1 MMRLEVDGRGVY
13 AYTGTRGADPELPAI
28 VFVHG
33 AANDHG
39 VFALQSRHFA
49 WHGWNVLALDLPG
62 HGHSEGPALASVVA
76 IADWLFAV
84 LDAAQAGRA
93 ILVGHSLGSLAVLE
107 CAARRPDRVAKIALL
122 APAVPMAVADDLL
135 AAAARDDHVAFEL
148 INGWSFGPA
157 AQLGGNRVPGMWMLG
172 NSLRL
177 MERTTPGVLATDLA
191 ACHRYA
197 DGLAAAAA
205 VRCEGLV
212 VVGGRDVMAPPR
224 NARALIDTLSRVQ
237 TLTLPGAGHALM
249 TEEPDRVLDA
259 LARFAG
265 PARAAA

>member
-1 MMRLEVDGRGVY
+1 MRLDVDGRSVY
-13 AYTGTRGADPELPAI
+13 AYTGTRSADPALPAI

-49 WHGWNVLALDLPG
+49 WHGWNALAVDLPG
-62 HGHSEGPALASVVA
+62 HGRSEGPALASVAA
-76 IADWLFAV
+76 IADWLAAV
-84 LDAAQAGRA
+84 LDAAHLRRA

-107 CAARRPDRVAKIALL
+107 CAGRHADRAAKIALL

-135 AAAARDDHVAFEL
+135 DAAARNDHVAFEL

-172 NSLRL
+172 NSMRL
-177 MERTTPGVLATDLA
+177 MERTPPGVLATDLG

-197 DGLAAAAA
+197 DGLAAATA
-205 VRCEGLV
+205 VRCESLV
-212 VVGGRDVMAPPR
+212 VMGERDVMAPPR
-224 NARALIDTLSRVQ
+224 NARALIDALARVEA
-237 TLTLPGAGHALM
+237 LTLRGAGHALM
-249 TEEPDRVLDA
+249 TEEPDRILDA
-259 LARFAG
+259 LVRFAG

>member
-1 MMRLEVDGRGVY
+1 MRLEVAGRGVY
-13 AYTGTRGADPELPAI
+13 AYTGTRAANAALPTI

-39 VFALQSRHFA
+39 VFALQSRYFA
-49 WHGWNVLALDLPG
+49 WHGWNAIALDLPA
-62 HGHSEGPALASVVA
+62 HGRSEGPALASVAA
-76 IADWLFAV
+76 IADWLITV
-84 LDAAQAGRA
+84 LDAARVARA
-93 ILVGHSLGSLAVLE
+93 VFVGHSLGSLAVLE
-107 CAARRPDRVAKIALL
+107 CAGRHAGRVAKIALL
-122 APAVPMAVADDLL
+122 APAVPMTVADDLL
-135 AAAARDDHVAFEL
+135 AAAADGDHLAFEL

-172 NSLRL
+172 NSMRL
-177 MERTTPGVLATDLA
+177 MERSAPGVLATDLF

-205 VRCEGLV
+205 VRCESLV
-212 VVGGRDVMAPPR
+212 VQGTRDVMAPPR
-224 NARALIDTLSRVQ
+224 NARSLIDALPRPQVV
-237 TLTLPGAGHALM
+237 TLPGAGHALM

-259 LARFAG
+259 LVRFAG